1 MNSKKLGVMK
11 KIREEYNDLE
21 INCPGN
27 LGISLKLVED
37 NLFNWK
43 GGLCGPRQTPYCG
56 GFFLFYITFTE
67 NYPQEAPEVCF
78 KTPIY
83 HVNINPIKEG
93 KNNKSLGFACNSTL
107 NWWNPKSN
115 MRNLLN
121 NIFSLFFIANP
132 EIPYSIEIAKEF
144 INNKELYDK
153 KARYF
158 TKKYA
163 SPINSKYDDS
173 KSWDFTYDE

>member
-1 MNSKKLGVMK
+1 VDQDKPLIMVVFFS
-11 KIREEYNDLE
+11 
-21 INCPGN
+21 
-27 LGISLKLVED
+27 
-37 NLFNWK
+37 FN
-43 GGLCGPRQTPYCG
+43 
-56 GFFLFYITFTE
+56 ITFTE
-67 NYPQEAPEVCF
+67 NYPEEAPEVCF

-83 HVNINPIKEG
+83 HVNINPIKGG
-93 KNNKSLGFACNSTL
+93 KNNKPLGFACNSIL

-121 NIFSLFFIANP
+121 NIFILFFMANP
-132 EIPYSIEIAKEF
+132 EIAYSTEIANEF
-144 INNKELYDK
+144 INNKELYEK

-173 KSWDFTYDE
+173 KSWDFTYDEQYN